1 MTMIDEE
8 KKIKEIIHSL
18 INFTFEYDI
27 EEVISKLELKEVST
41 EELEKLSPEERIN
54 NFKQGI
60 FKIKLSDDKIIDINT
75 VNEYCKQ
82 NKISNPIVTLSP
94 DQKYLRYDF
103 NEDLIEKQLKEHIR
117 QKLSN
122 SSKLNL
128 DVLQKTLV
136 KEKLKNKPFEGFIS
150 GVGLKTSSSIKEGKL
165 YMQASCDEEHA
176 YELIS
181 FELDK
186 IRTEEQYYIEKKI
199 KKNRRNLIIY
209 IIFISIVLTLWIIN
223 NNCKTIPNWLST
235 SIGIALFLVSFIVM
249 RYINHSEIKL
259 AFNRHKAEKKYRK
272 DFYDNL
278 NDN

>member
-27 EEVISKLELKEVST
+27 EEVISKFELKEVSK

-54 NFKQGI
+54 NFKHAI
-60 FKIKLSDDKIIDINT
+60 FKIKLSDGKIIDINT

-94 DQKYLRYDF
+94 NQKYLRYDF
-103 NEDLIEKQLKEHIR
+103 NEDLTKKQLKEHIR
-117 QKLSN
+117 HKLSN
-122 SSKLNL
+122 SSELNL

-136 KEKLKNKPFEGFIS
+136 TEKLKNKPVDGFIS
-150 GVGLKTSSSIKEGKL
+150 GIGLKISSSIKKGKL
-165 YMQASCDEEHA
+165 YMQASCDEEYA

-181 FELDK
+181 FEIDK
-186 IRTEEQYYIEKKI
+186 IKTEEQHYIEKKI
-199 KKNRRNLIIY
+199 KKNRKNLIIY
-209 IIFISIVLTLWIIN
+209 IIFILIVLTLWVIS
-223 NNCKTIPNWLST
+223 NNCQTIPNWLST

-259 AFNRHKAEKKYRK
+259 AFNRRKAEKKYRK